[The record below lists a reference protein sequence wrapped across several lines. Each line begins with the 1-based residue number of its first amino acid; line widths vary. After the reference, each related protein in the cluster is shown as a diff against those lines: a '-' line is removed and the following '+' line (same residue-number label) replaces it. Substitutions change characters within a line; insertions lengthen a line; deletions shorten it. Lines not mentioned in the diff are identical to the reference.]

1 MTKAPRHHAGF
12 ALVAIVVIGIQFH
25 QEYYSIERSSVRP
38 SWLEQLKEIL
48 YSANPD
54 ADITSYT
61 GRGVQLL
68 LVSNKAMPTSKLLTY
83 VQHQRDEWAAD
94 NEKITDEQLL
104 HLNYL
109 ERVDKE
115 ESITAPIDDSNTLDQ
130 SEDDSTVLLE
140 AHGPMKGISLPGL
153 PFISAEQLVH
163 LSFLEIE
170 QRKRSI

>member
-1 MTKAPRHHAGF
+1 MQFYPGDRCHGFLKIMPNFTHATQYNCTKSPVTHPDMTKAPRHHAGF

-25 QEYYSIERSSVRP
+25 QEYYSTDRP

-48 YSANPD
+48 YSASPD

-68 LVSNKAMPTSKLLTY
+68 LISNEAMPTSKLLTY

-115 ESITAPIDDSNTLDQ
+115 QSITTPIDDPNTLGQ
-130 SEDDSTVLLE
+130 SEDDST
-140 AHGPMKGISLPGL
+140 I
-153 PFISAEQLVH
+153 
-163 LSFLEIE
+163 
-170 QRKRSI
+170 